1 LSKRMSSHR
10 QENGRALTM
19 RALRLTCRS
28 SSRTPVNLHCEWLN
42 VRCGL
47 PRDCA
52 LSHTCAPSAPAREPA
67 ATARCE
73 RRDVARNALICDDG
87 RKGYLRRHRPTVG
100 AAPHL
105 APSAAPPLGQNTETS
120 VSLASQLTAPSAWT
134 ARRFAEAASPFS
146 PSVPFSPG
154 GPFSPGVPCGPCGPC
169 GPWGP

>member
-1 LSKRMSSHR
+1 LSKRMSSPHR
-10 QENGRALTM
+10 ENGRALTT

-28 SSRTPVNLHCEWLN
+28 SSRTPINLHCEWLN

-52 LSHTCAPSAPAREPA
+52 LSHICSPSAPAGETAEA
-67 ATARCE
+67 AECE
-73 RRDVARNALICDDG
+73 RPDVARIALICDDG
-87 RKGYLRRHRPTVG
+87 RKGYFRRQRPTVG

-134 ARRFAEAASPFS
+134 ARRFAEAASPLS
-146 PSVPFSPG
+146 PVVPFSPAV
-154 GPFSPGVPCGPCGPC
+154 PFSPGVPCGPCGPC